1 MLSEDFQ
8 KAWSYE
14 FELVY
19 SVILS
24 GASLETQLQV
34 NNKSSKSFEFQVLT
48 HTYLRIEVF
57 LANSLALNLLLN
69 TQIHWK
75 MKF

>member
-19 SVILS
+19 SIILS

-48 HTYLRIEVF
+48 HTYLRIEVC
-57 LANSLALNLLLN
+57 LANIFALHLLLS